1 MPKKPPTPMGPRANR
16 PSPEELARHSV
27 ARLDQAPG
35 DRVGLVVRA
44 TISRT
49 AAEAI
54 SATAITQEVNFVTV
68 IEEILETA
76 GAKLKKRA
84 G

>member
-1 MPKKPPTPMGPRANR
+1 MR
-16 PSPEELARHSV
+16 
-27 ARLDQAPG
+27 
-35 DRVGLVVRA
+35 LVVRA
-44 TISRT
+44 TISRA

-54 SATAITQEVNFVTV
+54 SATAITREVNCVTV
-68 IEEILETA
+68 IEEILEPA

>member
-1 MPKKPPTPMGPRANR
+1 MPKPPKPLGSRAPR
-16 PSPEELARHSV
+16 PSPEELARRSV
-27 ARLDQAPG
+27 ARLEQAPG
-35 DRVGLVVRA
+35 NRVRLVVRA
-44 TISRT
+44 TISRA

-54 SATAITQEVNFVTV
+54 SATAITREANFVRV

-76 GAKLKKRA
+76 GEKLKKRA

>member
-1 MPKKPPTPMGPRANR
+1 MPKPPKPLGPRASR
-16 PSPEELARHSV
+16 PSPEELARRAV
-27 ARLDQAPG
+27 AQLDQAPG
-35 DRVGLVVRA
+35 DRVRLALRA
-44 TISRT
+44 SISRA

-54 SATAITQEVNFVTV
+54 SAEAIRRAINHVTV